1 MQRAGWPVERYEV
14 VIKANKIL
22 NHHFGVP
29 RSVGRGWY
37 ARFES
42 RHHDLSARM
51 AQKLSKVR
59 NAVTR
64 EGITRY
70 FFDLVKAALGFTC
83 TAGDIYNVDET
94 SFQTKG
100 SSKKVVAVRGSKNVW
115 KGKEKSSY
123 HLTIVAA
130 VAADGTPVPPA
141 FILPGKSCAT
151 TVLDTCPV
159 ADAMITSSPKAFM
172 NADLFDGWLECFGE
186 WKLRQR
192 AARPAVLVLD
202 NCSSHLSVN
211 SLPICEAYGICLVRL
226 PANAT
231 HLLQPLDVA
240 LFRTFK
246 RKISCGVTQCLQAMD
261 SMTLPRDA
269 AIKIA
274 GEAFNTVF
282 PAMDDPKKVN
292 TAVANGFRTCGIWPL
307 SLPRMLCRLKAAKKN
322 GVKGSLGDDAWLK
335 TQEFARDMA
344 LTLPP
349 KQVGRKRVLTELNWH
364 TRDGLRASAVQ
375 PKKRKK

>member
-51 AQKLSKVR
+51 AQKLSKAR

-94 SFQTKG
+94 SLQTKG

-115 KGKEKSSY
+115 KGDQKSSY

-159 ADAMITSSPKAFM
+159 ADAMITSSPK
-172 NADLFDGWLECFGE
+172 
-186 WKLRQR
+186 
-192 AARPAVLVLD
+192 
-202 NCSSHLSVN
+202 SHLSVN
-211 SLPICEAYGICLVRL
+211 SLPICEAYGICLVRI

>member
-1 MQRAGWPVERYEV
+1 MQCAGWPVERYEV

-22 NHHFGVP
+22 NHHFSVP

-37 ARFES
+37 GRFEN
-42 RHHDLSARM
+42 RYHDLSARM
-51 AQKLSKVR
+51 TQKPSKAR
-59 NAVTR
+59 NAVTHKLSNQ
-64 EGITRY
+64 G
-70 FFDLVKAALGFTC
+70 A
-83 TAGDIYNVDET
+83 
-94 SFQTKG
+94 
-100 SSKKVVAVRGSKNVW
+100 SKKIVAVRGSVNVW
-115 KGKEKSSY
+115 KGDQKSCY

-130 VAADGTPVPPA
+130 
-141 FILPGKSCAT
+141 
-151 TVLDTCPV
+151 
-159 ADAMITSSPKAFM
+159 
-172 NADLFDGWLECFGE
+172 
-186 WKLRQR
+186 LRQR

-246 RKISCGVTQCLQAMD
+246 RKIFCGVTQCLQAMD

-274 GEAFNTVF
+274 REAFNTVF

-307 SLPRMLCRLKAAKKN
+307 PRMLCHLEAAKKN

-349 KQVGRKRVLTELNWH
+349 KQVGRKRVLIELNWH

>member
-1 MQRAGWPVERYEV
+1 M
-14 VIKANKIL
+14 
-22 NHHFGVP
+22 
-29 RSVGRGWY
+29 
-37 ARFES
+37 
-42 RHHDLSARM
+42 
-51 AQKLSKVR
+51 
-59 NAVTR
+59 R

-100 SSKKVVAVRGSKNVW
+100 SSKKIVAVRGSINVW
-115 KGKEKSSY
+115 KGDQKSCY

-130 VAADGTPVPPA
+130 
-141 FILPGKSCAT
+141 
-151 TVLDTCPV
+151 
-159 ADAMITSSPKAFM
+159 
-172 NADLFDGWLECFGE
+172 
-186 WKLRQR
+186 
-192 AARPAVLVLD
+192 
-202 NCSSHLSVN
+202 
-211 SLPICEAYGICLVRL
+211 
-226 PANAT
+226 
-231 HLLQPLDVA
+231 PLDVA

-246 RKISCGVTQCLQAMD
+246 RKIFCGVTQCLQAMD
-261 SMTLPRDA
+261 SITLPRDA

-274 GEAFNTVF
+274 GEAFNSVF

-307 SLPRMLCRLKAAKKN
+307 PRMLCHLEAAKKN

-349 KQVGRKRVLTELNWH
+349 KQVGRKRVLIELNWH